1 MEIRLAKSYRVY
13 EVYGDIEFDPKD
25 YSELQDLSEQEV
37 IEYLNENMYDFTLD
51 GTDEVLADQFQFE
64 TDIIRDKNYDH
75 EEEVVLVK
83 DDE

>member
-1 MEIRLAKSYRVY
+1 MKIRLAKSYRVY
-13 EVYGDIEFDPKD
+13 EVYGDIEFNPQD

-37 IEYLNENMYDFTLD
+37 IEYLNENMYDFTLN
-51 GTDEVLADQFQFE
+51 GTDEVLVDQFQFE

>member
-1 MEIRLAKSYRVY
+1 MKIRLTKSYRVY
-13 EVYGDIEFDPKD
+13 EVYGDIEFNPQD

-37 IEYLNENMYDFTLD
+37 IGYLNENMYDFTLND
-51 GTDEVLADQFQFE
+51 TNEVLADQFQFE
-64 TDIIRDKNYDH
+64 TDIIRDKNYDN

>member
-1 MEIRLAKSYRVY
+1 MKIRLAKSYRVY
-13 EVYGDIEFDPKD
+13 EVYGDIEFNPQD

>member
-1 MEIRLAKSYRVY
+1 MKIRLAKSYRVY

-37 IEYLNENMYDFTLD
+37 IEYLNENMYDFTLN
-51 GTDEVLADQFQFE
+51 GTDEVLVDQFQFE